1 MAWRNWA
8 GNLRAEPVRTVA
20 ARDAGEVAAAV
31 RAAADDG
38 LRVRALGSGHS
49 FGAIGVPDG
58 VAVRAPADPAL
69 LRVDADG
76 LASVPAGMTLR
87 VLDELLWERGR
98 ALPNLGDI
106 DAQTV
111 AGAISTGTHGTGARH
126 GGLATQVRAL
136 ELVLADG
143 SVRTSSPHADPEL
156 FSAARVG
163 LGALGVL
170 TTVVLATVP
179 AFHLRAREEA
189 LPLDAVLGGLDELAE
204 AHDHV
209 EFYWFPHTE
218 IAATK
223 RNDRADA
230 TGAGAAARG
239 RAARWLGE
247 EVVANGAHAV
257 ACRVGAAAPRLVPL
271 INRVAAA
278 SMASAEYVDRSYRV
292 FTSPRRVRFL
302 EMEYAVPRA
311 ALREAFAGLRRA
323 AERHARDVAF
333 PVEVRLA
340 AADDIPLSTA
350 SGRDSAYLA
359 VHVHHAQPTG
369 RYFAEVEAVLAGL
382 DGRPHWGKL
391 HTLDAARLRGRY
403 PAFDA
408 FTAVRDRVDPDR
420 RFGNP
425 HLERVLGCPP

>member
-8 GNLRAEPVRTVA
+8 GNLRAEPVRTVV

-49 FGAIGVPDG
+49 FTAIGTPSDAAV
-58 VAVRAPADPAL
+58 VAPSDPAL

-76 LASVPAGMTLR
+76 LSSVPAGMTLR

-111 AGAISTGTHGTGARH
+111 AGAISIGTHGTGARH

-143 SVRTSSPHADPEL
+143 SVRTCSPDADPEL

-189 LPLDAVLGGLDELAE
+189 LPLDAVLGGLDALAG

-223 RNDRADA
+223 RNDRAD
-230 TGAGAAARG
+230 GVEAAARG

-271 INRVAAA
+271 INRVAAG

-311 ALREAFAGLRRA
+311 ALPEAFAGLRRA

-391 HTLDAARLRGRY
+391 HTLDAARLRERY

-408 FTAVRDRVDPDR
+408 FAAVRDRVDPDR
-420 RFGNP
+420 RFGSP
-425 HLERVLGCPP
+425 HLERVLGC

>member
-8 GNLRAEPVRTVA
+8 GNLRAEPVRTVV

-49 FGAIGVPDG
+49 FTAIGTPSD
-58 VAVRAPADPAL
+58 VAVVAPSDPAL
-69 LRVDADG
+69 LRADADG
-76 LASVPAGMTLR
+76 LSSVPAGMTLR

-143 SVRTSSPHADPEL
+143 SVRTCSPDADPEL

-189 LPLDAVLGGLDELAE
+189 LPLDAVLGGLDALAD

-223 RNDRADA
+223 RNDRAD
-230 TGAGAAARG
+230 GVEAAARG

-271 INRVAAA
+271 INRVAAG

-311 ALREAFAGLRRA
+311 ALPEAFAGLRRA

-391 HTLDAARLRGRY
+391 HTLDAARLRERY
-403 PAFDA
+403 PRLRR
-408 FTAVRDRVDPDR
+408 VRR
-420 RFGNP
+420 RARPRRPG
-425 HLERVLGCPP
+425 PPVREPPPGARARMLTP